1 MKKTYLISLV
11 IILTIAATNVLA
23 EPSAKVTA
31 SVGTI
36 RAFTLADGWTPI
48 LVNQIKTSENKDLFI
63 NVSLECGLTT
73 NTQAMSRTLQRA
85 LSKASALVAV
95 RVWVDQTL
103 ALPGEVT
110 FANRKQTLIAEFA
123 GDLSACK
130 NMQGQVIINESC
142 VPTLEML
149 ALILDT
155 MAAHSFN
162 YILSDVPA
170 GTHTITVEAMVDYSI
185 NGAQIADNP
194 ATNAY
199 IGKGSVTIESVRMI
213 KGEDVVPVQ

>member
-1 MKKTYLISLV
+1 MKRVYLIGLV
-11 IILTIAATNVLA
+11 IFLTIAATNVLA

-36 RAFTLADGWTPI
+36 KAITTTDGWTPI
-48 LVNQIKTSENKDLFI
+48 LVNKIKTAENKDLFI

-73 NTQAMSRTLQRA
+73 NTQAMSRTLQRSV
-85 LSKASALVAV
+85 SKATALVAV

-110 FANRKQTLIAEFA
+110 FESRKQTLITEFA

-130 NMQGQVIINESC
+130 NSQGQVIINESC
-142 VPTLEML
+142 VPTSEML
-149 ALILDT
+149 ALILET

-162 YILSDVPA
+162 YILADVPS
-170 GTHTITVEAMVDYSI
+170 GTHTITVEAMVDYSN
-185 NGAQIADNP
+185 NGGQIADNP

-199 IGKGSVTIESVRMI
+199 IGKGSVTVESVRMI